1 MPRLIRSAFLTDYVE
16 VARSFGLDPYRL
28 LKEARLDRSCL
39 LDPDVKI
46 SADACHWLL
55 EASAIAAQAEDVSAG
70 AKIPQQRPG
79 SPVAPE

>member
-1 MPRLIRSAFLTDYVE
+1 MSRLIRSAVLTDDIE

-46 SADACHWLL
+46 SAVRATWRG
-55 EASAIAAQAEDVSAG
+55 AMSRSAG
-70 AKIPQQRPG
+70 DA
-79 SPVAPE
+79 